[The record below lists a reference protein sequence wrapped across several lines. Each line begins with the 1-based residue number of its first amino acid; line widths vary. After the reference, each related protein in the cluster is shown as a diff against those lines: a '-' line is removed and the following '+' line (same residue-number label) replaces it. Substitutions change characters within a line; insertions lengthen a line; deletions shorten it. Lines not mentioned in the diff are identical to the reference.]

1 MKVKRVLVVVW
12 NSFNY
17 ADIIEG
23 IKSLG
28 LECDCLDMRSGM
40 NNDGSKAKDMS
51 AFLRQHR
58 GEFSFVFST
67 NYYSFIS
74 IACHENNIDYIA
86 WTYDSPWGMGNP
98 DYYKYDTTHVF
109 MFDGDEA
116 DSFIQNGYKNFFYLP
131 LAVDTQRYD
140 RITPSNEDCKKYG
153 AQGSFVGR
161 LYNSKL
167 NDYLSILDDYKK
179 GFFNGLIDYTV
190 GVYDSYIVEDL
201 FARNMKEW
209 LDVPEFVHAIYEG
222 EKDSTAPVETETI
235 EAVLNKLNY
244 LTSVAVTQKERLIII
259 SMLSKHWDFKLFSG
273 DTHSVFESAK
283 QCGTV
288 DYKTEMPKVFK
299 ASDINLNITVKC
311 IKTGIPLRC
320 LDIMGCG
327 GFLLSNYQRDFDEH
341 FKDGENV
348 ALFNSFEEAYDK
360 FKYYIEHDTQRKKVA
375 QSGYETVRKYYNYKT
390 LLTKALELS
399 NLGHLIKQRG

>member
-1 MKVKRVLVVVW
+1 MKVKKVLVVVW

-17 ADIIEG
+17 ADVING

-28 LECDCLDMRSGM
+28 FECDCMDMRSGM
-40 NNDGSKAKDMS
+40 RNDGNKVEAMS
-51 AFLRQHR
+51 TFLRQHR

-86 WTYDSPWGMGNP
+86 WTYDSPWGMGDPAN
-98 DYYKYDTTHVF
+98 YKFDTTHVF

-116 DSFIQNGYKNFFYLP
+116 KSYRQDGYNNIFYLP
-131 LAVDTQRYD
+131 IAVDTDRYD
-140 RITPSNEDCKKYG
+140 SIRISDKDRFKYG
-153 AQGSFVGR
+153 AQGSFVGQ
-161 LYNSKL
+161 LYDHKL
-167 NDYLSILDDYKK
+167 DDYLSILDDYKK
-179 GFFNGLIDYTV
+179 GFFNGLIDYNV
-190 GVYDSYIVEDL
+190 GIYDSYVVEDL
-201 FARNMKEW
+201 FARNMTEW
-209 LDVPEFVHAIYEG
+209 LNIPEFVHAVYEG
-222 EKDSTAPVETETI
+222 EKDSTAPVADETI

-244 LTSVAVTQKERLIII
+244 LTSVAISKKERLILI
-259 SMLSKHWDFKLFSG
+259 SMLSKHWKFKLFSN
-273 DTHSVFESAK
+273 DTHSILGSV
-283 QCGTV
+283 QHCGSV

-348 ALFNSFEEAYDK
+348 ALFKSFEEAYDK
-360 FKYYIEHDTQRKKVA
+360 FKYYIEHDSDRMKVA
-375 QSGYETVRKYYNYKT
+375 ENGYETVRKYYNYKT
-390 LLTKALELS
+390 LLTRALELS
-399 NLGHLIKQRG
+399 NLGHLVK